1 MKDELRKSGT
11 VSRTYLITDELDK
24 KLNTISE
31 KMQQNHSKTIREL
44 IEEKY
49 QSISKNENSTE
60 IA

>member
-1 MKDELRKSGT
+1 MKDKLRKSKT
-11 VSRTYLITDELDK
+11 VSRTYLITEELDQ